1 MTTIS
6 PAAPKSLVDFQVSYG
21 RYLRQPSMVKR
32 PKNIPARASKI
43 YEELFF
49 NNICGFIN
57 NCFPVAKSLFTNDEW
72 LTLSRSFFCDWRCHT
87 PYFSEI
93 PKEFVHYIQQGQH
106 HLSHYL
112 WLCELVEYEWLEL
125 EVDTSNAVP
134 LARHLLHN
142 TATSNKATNNT
153 ATNNKATTPEKTNT
167 NTQLYA
173 NPTLRNRSF
182 EWPVHRICPEFIP
195 VTPEATFLAV
205 YRDTNH
211 RVQFMAMNAITYALL
226 EIIISKPCTAQNALG
241 QLAQAINHPEPAQIL
256 TFGLPIITD
265 FLQRGMLV
273 STQ

>member
-6 PAAPKSLVDFQVSYG
+6 PKAPKSLVDFQVSYG
-21 RYLRQPSMVKR
+21 QYLRQPSTIKR

-106 HLSHYL
+106 PLNNYL

-125 EVDTSNAVP
+125 EVDISNAVP

-142 TATSNKATNNT
+142 
-153 ATNNKATTPEKTNT
+153 KATTPETIDT

-205 YRDTNH
+205 YRDKNH

-226 EIIISKPCTAQNALG
+226 EIIISKPCSAQNALE

-256 TFGLPIITD
+256 AFGQPIIED

-273 STQ
+273 STQEKALSNKQLSK